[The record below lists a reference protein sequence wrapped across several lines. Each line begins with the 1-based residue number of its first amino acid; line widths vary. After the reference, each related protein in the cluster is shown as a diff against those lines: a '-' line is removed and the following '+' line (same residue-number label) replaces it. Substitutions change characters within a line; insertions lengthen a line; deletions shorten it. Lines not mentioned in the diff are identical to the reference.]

1 MKELY
6 LVSSFLVHVPRC
18 ACHVTNDLHLLV
30 VLKIAV
36 PVFVSKEASSGS
48 LGGIGVSAKA
58 EVWSN
63 QTKL

>member
-18 ACHVTNDLHLLV
+18 ACRVTNDLHLLV

-36 PVFVSKEASSGS
+36 PVFVSKES
-48 LGGIGVSAKA
+48 
-58 EVWSN
+58 
-63 QTKL
+63 KLWLTRRDRG